1 MKYAGLGISAILV
14 FLLPQLAFGFAP
26 APVGIFIEIS
36 PSSQDMAPGSEAIFT
51 IAVSSVE
58 GYEGSITLLIE
69 DQPEG
74 VSVAFESDSVQV
86 ESYAVANV
94 QMTVTMAPEVTAGI
108 VEISIKG
115 EDETEPSIFSTGKV
129 MLNISGEPITTATT
143 ASTTAT
149 TASTTATTA
158 STTTTVSTTPPGG
171 VIERTVTS
179 TTTKI
184 TTTTVISW
192 ESTNTP
198 EIIRTTTIEKP
209 VQASDLTIP
218 TVTLIVVVS
227 LLVLAG
233 FTLRRSNQ

>member
-149 TASTTATTA
+149 TASTT
-158 STTTTVSTTPPGG
+158 TTVSTTPPGG

>member
-94 QMTVTMAPEVTAGI
+94 QMTVTMARIIGAS
-108 VEISIKG
+108 ISLTRRKNSNINKAITRPARG
-115 EDETEPSIFSTGKV
+115 AVIPIC
-129 MLNISGEPITTATT
+129 LNISLPNVSSATGRP
-143 ASTTAT
+143 A
-149 TASTTATTA
+149 
-158 STTTTVSTTPPGG
+158 
-171 VIERTVTS
+171 R
-179 TTTKI
+179 
-184 TTTTVISW
+184 
-192 ESTNTP
+192 
-198 EIIRTTTIEKP
+198 
-209 VQASDLTIP
+209 
-218 TVTLIVVVS
+218 
-227 LLVLAG
+227 
-233 FTLRRSNQ
+233 